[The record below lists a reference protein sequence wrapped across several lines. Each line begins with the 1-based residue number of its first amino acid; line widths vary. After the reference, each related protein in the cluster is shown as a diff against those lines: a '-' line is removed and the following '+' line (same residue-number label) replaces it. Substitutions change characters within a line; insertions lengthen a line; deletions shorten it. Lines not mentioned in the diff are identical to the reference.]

1 MPYVWQQH
9 AQIPFTQHQR
19 KVIKRMLDA
28 EPNGFA
34 GGLTTR
40 KYVSIAKVSRTT
52 AYREI
57 SHLLNK
63 GILAPNQ
70 GKGRNISYHL
80 VLND

>member
-40 KYVSIAKVSRTT
+40 KYVSIAKVSRPTW
-52 AYREI
+52 
-57 SHLLNK
+57 
-63 GILAPNQ
+63 
-70 GKGRNISYHL
+70 
-80 VLND
+80 